1 AGKIS
6 VIGEIARQTNML
18 ALNAAIEAAR
28 AGDNGKGFAVVAAEV
43 RKLAERSQW
52 AASEITGLAG
62 TSMDVA
68 EKAGTILT
76 KLVPD
81 IQRTSE
87 LVERIVTFSSE
98 QNQGTAQVNA
108 AIRELDGVIQENAL
122 LASQMADTVAR
133 LAAESTHLQE
143 KAGFFKT

>member
-1 AGKIS
+1 KIS
-6 VIGEIARQTNML
+6 IIGEIARQTNML

-28 AGDNGKGFAVVAAEV
+28 AGENGKGFAVVAAEV
-43 RKLAERSQW
+43 RKLAERSQG

-68 EKAGTILT
+68 EKAGAILS

-108 AIRELDGVIQENAL
+108 AIRELDGVIQENAM
-122 LASQMADTVAR
+122 LASNMANTVAR
-133 LAAESTHLQE
+133 LADESANLQE
-143 KAGFFKT
+143 KAAFFKT